1 MAETNDRDSK
11 TEEAT
16 EKKIRDAVEKGNVPF
31 SKEAATAASLAAVFI
46 AASTLVAP
54 GVLRLR
60 ANLSRFLEDP
70 GGWRLE
76 NAADALGVLGVAALP
91 AAYIVVP
98 VVAVIAVAGIA
109 ASLLQNAPQLV
120 SERIRPQLSRLS
132 LSNGWKRIF
141 GLHGQVE
148 FLKALLKLAAVSV
161 LGFFVLKA
169 AFADMVSA
177 IFVEPSAIPHL
188 VFGVVVKLLA
198 AVAVATLV
206 LLAADLV
213 WARLFWRR
221 ELRMTRQ
228 EVKDELKLTE
238 GDPLVK
244 ARLRSLAR
252 DRARRRMIA
261 NVPKATLVIVNP
273 THYAVALRYVRE
285 EGGAP
290 LVVAKG
296 LDLIALKIRA
306 VAEQHAI
313 PVVED
318 KLLAR
323 SLYENINVDQMIPP
337 QFYKAVAE
345 IVFFLMSRGRYGRGT
360 GRGQLDAEAGRRNNR
375 RT

>member
-1 MAETNDRDSK
+1 MAEQDDKANK

-16 EKKIRDAVEKGNVPF
+16 EKKIHEAEEKGNVPF
-31 SKEAATAASLAAVFI
+31 SKEAGTFASLAAVFI

-54 GVLRLR
+54 GVVQLRTI
-60 ANLSRFLEDP
+60 LSRFVEDP
-70 GGWRLE
+70 GGWRLS
-76 NAADALGVLGVAALP
+76 NSADALGILGLAVLP
-91 AAYIVVP
+91 AVSAVVP

-109 ASLLQNAPQLV
+109 ASLLQNAPRLV
-120 SERIRPQLSRLS
+120 GERIAPQVSRLS

-141 GLHGQVE
+141 GLHGHVD
-148 FLKALLKLAAVSV
+148 FLKALFKLVAVSV
-161 LGFFVLKA
+161 LGFLVLKS
-169 AFADMVSA
+169 AFAHMVSA
-177 IFVEPSAIPHL
+177 TFVEPSAIPDL
-188 VFGVVVKLLA
+188 VLAVIIRLVA
-198 AVAVATLV
+198 AVAVAALV
-206 LLAADLV
+206 LLATDLV

-221 ELRMTRQ
+221 GLRMSRQ
-228 EVKDELKLTE
+228 EIKDEVKLTE

-296 LDLIALKIRA
+296 LDLIALKIREIA
-306 VAEQHAI
+306 KQHAI

-323 SLYENINVDQMIPP
+323 SLYESVRVDQMIPP
-337 QFYKAVAE
+337 QFYKAVAQ
-345 IVFFLMSRGRYGRGT
+345 IVFFLMARGRSGRGISRGET
-360 GRGQLDAEAGRRNNR
+360 DAEAARRDHR
-375 RT
+375 RA